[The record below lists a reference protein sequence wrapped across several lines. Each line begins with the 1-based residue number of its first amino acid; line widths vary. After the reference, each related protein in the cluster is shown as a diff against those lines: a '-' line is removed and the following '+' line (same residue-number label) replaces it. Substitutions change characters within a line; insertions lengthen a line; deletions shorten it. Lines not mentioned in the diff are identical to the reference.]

1 MAALE
6 KIRSKAG
13 LLVITIGIAL
23 LAFIIGDLLNS
34 GQTYFRM
41 SQDKVAVINGET
53 ITTQE
58 FMNRVNEMTEV
69 YKMQTG
75 QSSLPND
82 MVSQINQNVYESL
95 VREIL
100 INTEADKIGMTV
112 SKEELADMVQ
122 GDNISPMLQQIFRN
136 PQTGTFDKSMLLNF
150 LKNVVSTEE
159 GAYGGAAAEQLA
171 QQKAFWLFW
180 EKNIK
185 QQRLESKYNTLLT
198 KAIVPNKLDVQSNFD
213 GGEIS
218 ADFAWV
224 RESYSVIPD
233 STVTI
238 ASSELK
244 KLYDA
249 RKKQF
254 KQDEKR
260 AIKYFIVDILPSQ
273 DDYQQAEKTI
283 TDLKADF
290 SSGSGIADLINMN
303 SDQPYVNA
311 YVAVSSLS
319 PELKK
324 FAETAALNDV
334 EGPFLEDR
342 TYKMY
347 RLMGKEM
354 APDSVKARHI
364 MFPLQDLNRALELTD
379 SLMTI
384 LKKGGDFAALA
395 QEYSVDQNSASRGG
409 DLGWFTEESAIRG
422 IGEDFKNACFNAKLN
437 EYFTVKTLY
446 GMHIVQVTERTAN
459 VPKAKIAQMI
469 ISVDPSSQTFNDI
482 YNEVNQ
488 FLAVNNDLAKFE
500 AAAPEKGYRLMS
512 NNNLTANDY
521 AIGTIRDARNAVR
534 WAFQAKKG
542 EVSQIYEID
551 NKFLVVAVAGI
562 TPKGYTPMEQVEP
575 MLRSELM
582 ADKKA
587 QIILS
592 ELKGK
597 NASTLQEY
605 TELMKSTIDTAKF
618 VSFNTRR
625 ISGMGDEPV
634 LSALAPLAPEN
645 QIQGPVQGKNG
656 IYVFSVFAKIA
667 SDRTLD
673 VAAEKQQ
680 LQNSMLYR
688 IMYQSMEVLKNKA
701 DIEDDRI
708 KFF

>member
-41 SQDKVAVINGET
+41 SQDRVAVINGEKV
-53 ITTQE
+53 TTQE

-75 QSSLPND
+75 QSSLPNE
-82 MVSQINQNVYESL
+82 MASQINQNVYESL

-100 INTEADKIGMTV
+100 INKEAEKIGMTV
-112 SKEELADMVQ
+112 SKEELADMIQ

-136 PQTGTFDKSMLLNF
+136 PQTGVFDKSMLLNF
-150 LKNVVSTEE
+150 LRNVVSTEE
-159 GAYGGAAAEQLA
+159 NAYGGAAAEQLA

-185 QQRLESKYNTLLT
+185 EQRLENKYNTLLAKT
-198 KAIVPNKLDVQSNFD
+198 IVPNKLDVQANYD
-213 GGEIS
+213 GGKVS

-233 STVTI
+233 STVSVS
-238 ASSELK
+238 SSEIK

-273 DDYQQAEKTI
+273 DDYQQTEKAI
-283 TDLKADF
+283 TNLKPEF
-290 SSGSGIADLINMN
+290 ESGSDVADLVNMN
-303 SDQPYVNA
+303 SDQPYLNA

-324 FAETAALNDV
+324 FAETAAVNDV

-342 TYKMY
+342 AYKMY

-354 APDSVKARHI
+354 GPDSIRARHI
-364 MFPLQDLNRALELTD
+364 MLPLQDLNRALELTD
-379 SLMTI
+379 SLMTV

-395 QEYSVDQNSASRGG
+395 QQYSVDQNSASKGG
-409 DLGWFTEESAIRG
+409 ELGWFTEETAIRG
-422 IGEDFKNACFNAKLN
+422 IGEDFKNACFNAKPN
-437 EYFTVKTLY
+437 EYFTIKTLY
-446 GMHIVQVTERTAN
+446 GMHIAQVTERTAN

-469 ISVDPSSQTFNDI
+469 MTVDPSSQTFNDI
-482 YNEVNQ
+482 YNDLNQ
-488 FLAVNNDLAKFE
+488 FLAINNDLTKFE
-500 AAAPEKGYRLMS
+500 QAAPEKGYHLMT
-512 NNNLTANDY
+512 NNNLTENDY
-521 AIGTIRDARNAVR
+521 AIGNIRDARNAVR
-534 WAFQAKKG
+534 WAFQGKKG

-551 NKFLVVAVAGI
+551 NKFLVVAIAGI
-562 TPKGYTPMEQVEP
+562 TPKGYTPIEQVEP
-575 MLRSELM
+575 ALKNELM

-592 ELKGK
+592 ELKDK
-597 NASTLQEY
+597 NISTLEDY
-605 TELMKSTIDTAKF
+605 AGLMKSRIDTAKF

-634 LSALAPLAPEN
+634 LCALAPLAPEN

-656 IYVFSVFAKIA
+656 IYVFSVYNKITNE
-667 SDRTLD
+667 RPLD

-680 LQNSMLYR
+680 LENSMLYR
-688 IMYQSMEVLKNKA
+688 IMYQSMEVLRNKA
-701 DIEDDRI
+701 DIEDYRI
-708 KFF
+708 NFF